1 MKKIRNENALY
12 KEAIRV
18 GSVYLKKRGVDDF
31 DASDDSAFKAKA
43 IYTLLVLDKLIQPL
57 PKSQEDNQNIRHKL
71 AIWITKLLPADHELL
86 K

>member
-1 MKKIRNENALY
+1 MKKIKNENALY

-31 DASDDSAFKAKA
+31 ESRDDINFKAKA

-57 PKSQEDNQNIRHKL
+57 PKSQEDSQNIRHKL
-71 AIWITKLLPADHELL
+71 AIWITKLLPADHDLL